1 MMLEVDTINSEI
13 ELLKAEHGKKMELL
27 QQLRNSTAQ
36 TEAEIHHLSGALA
49 MCEKLLNMNTDNARK
64 TK

>member
-1 MMLEVDTINSEI
+1 MLEVDTITSEI
-13 ELLKAEHGKKMELL
+13 ELLKTEHGKKMELL

-36 TEAEIHHLSGALA
+36 CEAEIHHLSGALA
-49 MCEKLLNMNTDNARK
+49 MCEKLLNMTDNARK

>member
-1 MMLEVDTINSEI
+1 MLEVDTINSEI
-13 ELLKAEHGKKMELL
+13 ELLKAEHTKKMELL

-49 MCEKLLNMNTDNARK
+49 MCEKLLSMNDNARK
-64 TK
+64 TE

>member
-1 MMLEVDTINSEI
+1 MLDVDTINSEI
-13 ELLKAEHGKKMELL
+13 ELLKAEQGKKIELL
-27 QQLRNSTAQ
+27 QQLRNNTAQ

>member
-1 MMLEVDTINSEI
+1 MLEVDTINSEI
-13 ELLKAEHGKKMELL
+13 ELLKTEHGKKMELL
-27 QQLRNSTAQ
+27 QQLRNNAVQ

-49 MCEKLLNMNTDNARK
+49 MCEKLLTMNSDNARK